1 MSPRLHLS
9 AAAARALP
17 LIAVAAACIQQQ
29 DPEFGGGGD
38 NNPSG
43 ELHGG
48 GSGGDGADGGDD
60 GNTDGA
66 TDSGGDGGD
75 GGDSGEPTFT
85 GTGYQV
91 GDVAYNLVATDHTGQ
106 EWSLWSAAGEP
117 VVLVVGSL
125 TPGASLDQML
135 TWLDDVDREE
145 DVTVAILLGYDETT
159 AVADQADAAAAW
171 GRCPVTSVLIG
182 DANLTAYTLWS
193 DANPPKLYLID
204 RDMVIRVTSFGAASE
219 DSLRAA
225 ISAL

>member
-1 MSPRLHLS
+1 MSPRLPLS
-9 AAAARALP
+9 AAAARGLP
-17 LIAVAAACIQQQ
+17 LIALAAACIQQQ

-48 GSGGDGADGGDD
+48 GSGGDGADGGGGGD
-60 GNTDGA
+60 GATDGA

-75 GGDSGEPTFT
+75 GGEPTFT

-182 DANLTAYTLWS
+182 DTNLTDYTLWS

-204 RDMVIRVTSFGAASE
+204 RDMVIRVTSYGAASE
-219 DSLRAA
+219 DSVRAA